1 MLYRARSSKGDASHY
16 VRSIRFRR
24 FPAPRILAQRTLAPR
39 NLAPRNLAPRRTRP
53 GVPPTRLGERM
64 ARAGGMTSGQRFALG
79 SMIAGCLVLSLKSAA
94 WWVTGSSALY
104 SDALESIVNVAA
116 SLIAWMALRFAARPA
131 DANHPYGHDKAEF
144 FAAVIE
150 GVLIIVAALLI
161 FAEAWDGWRHVR
173 PLDAPLQGIGL
184 NTLATVINGAWSVV
198 LLRAGRRLRSP
209 ALQAD
214 ARHLMADVV
223 TSVGIAAGV
232 FLAVLTGQYLLDPL
246 LAAATGV
253 YVLWSGMRMIS
264 ISVSGLMDE
273 APEAAVVTRIK
284 ELVANSAAGAIEA
297 HDLRT
302 RHAGRL
308 TFLEFHLVVPG
319 SMTVAAAHAI
329 CDRIEDTLRAEMGHL
344 MITIHVEPEEKAK
357 QGGVPVL

>member
-1 MLYRARSSKGDASHY
+1 MLRAISM
-16 VRSIRFRR
+16 I
-24 FPAPRILAQRTLAPR
+24 Q
-39 NLAPRNLAPRRTRP
+39 
-53 GVPPTRLGERM
+53 
-64 ARAGGMTSGQRFALG
+64 GQRVALG
-79 SMIAGCLVLSLKSAA
+79 SLVAGCLVLGLKAAA
-94 WWVTGSSALY
+94 WWLTGSAALY

-116 SLIAWMALRFAARPA
+116 SLIALIALRFAARPA

-150 GVLIIVAALLI
+150 GVLIVVAALLI
-161 FAEAWDGWRHVR
+161 FTEAWQGWMQLK
-173 PLDAPLQGIGL
+173 PLGAPFRGISL
-184 NTLATVINGAWSVV
+184 NAAATLINGAWSAV
-198 LLRAGRRLRSP
+198 LLTVGTRLRSP
-209 ALQAD
+209 ALLAD
-214 ARHLMADVV
+214 GRHLLADVV
-223 TSVGIAAGV
+223 TSLGITAGIA
-232 FLAVLTGQYLLDPL
+232 LAVYTGRYLLDPL
-246 LAAATGV
+246 LAAATGI

-264 ISVSGLMDE
+264 SSVSGLMDS
-273 APEAAVVTRIK
+273 APEPAVVNRIK

-319 SMTVAAAHAI
+319 GMTVAAAHAI
-329 CDRIEDTLRAEMGHL
+329 CDRIEDTLKREMGHL

>member
-1 MLYRARSSKGDASHY
+1 M
-16 VRSIRFRR
+16 
-24 FPAPRILAQRTLAPR
+24 T
-39 NLAPRNLAPRRTRP
+39 P
-53 GVPPTRLGERM
+53 GE
-64 ARAGGMTSGQRFALG
+64 RFALG
-79 SMIAGCLVLSLKSAA
+79 SLAAGCLVLGLKGAA
-94 WWVTGSSALY
+94 WWLTGSAALY
-104 SDALESIVNVAA
+104 SDALESTVNVAA

-150 GVLIIVAALLI
+150 GVLIVVAALLI
-161 FAEAWDGWRHVR
+161 FAEAWQGWVHPHV
-173 PLDAPLQGIGL
+173 LEAPIRGVGL
-184 NTLATVINGAWSVV
+184 NAVATAINGGWSLV
-198 LLRAGRRLRSP
+198 LLAAGRRLRSP

-214 ARHLMADVV
+214 ARHLMADVI
-223 TSVGIAAGV
+223 TSVGVATGV
-232 FLAVLTGQYLLDPL
+232 FLAVFTGRYVLDPM

-264 ISVSGLMDE
+264 SSVSGLMDE
-273 APEAAVVTRIK
+273 APEPAVVNRIR

-319 SMTVAAAHAI
+319 SMTVAAAHTI
-329 CDRIEDTLRAEMGHL
+329 CDRIEDTLKAEMGHL

-357 QGGVPVL
+357 HGGVPVL